1 MNQFFADRLALFV
14 RQAEWSQDVRSQIV
28 GYDNETE
35 FNFRY
40 TATNE
45 PTYGGI
51 SIPSTKFLRKRTRR
65 EALDRLESIEI
76 PIPPTLRRAHPLLTP
91 LEIAYALA
99 KVLIYID
106 PLNRLEG

>member
-1 MNQFFADRLALFV
+1 MEFFADRLALFV

-40 TATNE
+40 TSTNE
-45 PTYGGI
+45 PTYGSI
-51 SIPSTKFLRKRTRR
+51 SVPATRFLRKRTRE
-65 EALDRLESIEI
+65 EALNRLEEVDI
-76 PIPPTLRRAHPLLTP
+76 PIPPGLRKIHPVLKPFEVAQL
-91 LEIAYALA
+91 LA

-106 PLNRLEG
+106 PLNRLQD